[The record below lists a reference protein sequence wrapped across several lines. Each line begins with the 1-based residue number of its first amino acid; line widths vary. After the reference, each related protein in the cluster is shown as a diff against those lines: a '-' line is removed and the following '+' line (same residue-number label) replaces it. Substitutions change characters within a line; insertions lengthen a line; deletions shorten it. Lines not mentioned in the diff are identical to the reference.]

1 MYLPTY
7 PVQIVWG
14 ANDPALKLA
23 VHGEI
28 ARRAAG
34 LALPPGG
41 PGTRARRAHCP
52 PREVLN
58 RSPDAIRR
66 IGIATT
72 ARSVRK
78 DRGVFEMAS
87 PISRCEFIALSHLLR
102 RVGA

>member
-1 MYLPTY
+1 MTSS
-7 PVQIVWG
+7 
-14 ANDPALKLA
+14 
-23 VHGEI
+23 
-28 ARRAAG
+28 RRDD
-34 LALPPGG
+34 ALPRLKPHDEVDELFG
-41 PGTRARRAHCP
+41 RANPNPDRIGCP